1 MIEHRPEPPSPTFAG
16 LVAAEL
22 IVVLAIFVGAI
33 IAVKLNAVSLQT
45 LQDYFG

>member
-1 MIEHRPEPPSPTFAG
+1 MTERHHEPAPTFAG
-16 LVAAEL
+16 LVAVEL
-22 IVVLAIFVGAI
+22 VVVLAIFVGAI